1 MIRRL
6 LTAAVA
12 FGAATAAHADT
23 FQITDLDK
31 QLHIGASAA
40 IGRVAAELAPSPAHA
55 IAGCLAVGAAKEVAW
70 QAMGLTKASAA
81 DMVANGIGCALGVYV
96 IPGLN
101 VSASRQTGI
110 NVTFRWRF

>member
-1 MIRRL
+1 MTRRL
-6 LTAAVA
+6 IAAAVA
-12 FGAATAAHADT
+12 LCAATAAQADT
-23 FQITDLDK
+23 FQVTDLDK

-40 IGRVAAELAPSPAHA
+40 IGRIAAELAPSPAHA